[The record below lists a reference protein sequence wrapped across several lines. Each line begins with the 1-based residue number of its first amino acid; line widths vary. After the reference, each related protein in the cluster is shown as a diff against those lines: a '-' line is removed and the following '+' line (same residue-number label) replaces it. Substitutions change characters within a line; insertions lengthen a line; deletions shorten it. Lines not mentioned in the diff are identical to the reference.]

1 MDFDETR
8 SALCRR
14 VAWLV
19 VLRLDYCDRV
29 CGVSPCAATGTP
41 YCYYTFATCRDAA
54 HFSRGTREYLFST
67 AAGPR
72 APGALPLLSA
82 VKSAPT
88 EIRPEDSV
96 TRRARVTLEFCDDSP
111 LPLANPDRA
120 ASNVEAGGSFFK
132 NLFARNPNLEGR
144 AAEVW
149 QGFEGVPVAD
159 WRLVFRGVIDDFEY
173 AEGRARV
180 VVKDQLA
187 LLDKSLP
194 PRQSSGNALTASYSG
209 GATMY
214 VTDAWQFEAPGTVRV
229 ENEYIDF
236 AAVDL
241 TGLTGCV
248 AGRYGTSAVT
258 HAKGKTVK
266 QVAVFGDPEDGQGL
280 PPDELFL
287 RLLVTEGGLDPLA
300 MAVVDRNAELSA
312 AVTDSAPVLPLTS
325 LADLPETGVVRVGD
339 ELVVFAGRSG
349 SGLAVK
355 ERGAFGT
362 TAAAHDAGA
371 AARPLQFSDELGRWM
386 AGALYRRTVERSTEL
401 KDLVNELRAQCLLH
415 VWQGEDSLIHAKC
428 VAPPFYSDPPV
439 ELDDETSFIAGGTA
453 WEPGGDLRVTRVVV
467 QYAPTGPDPG
477 ERPEDYGALLAVV
490 DAEAE
495 SAAMFGRPS
504 GREVYAGW
512 IYREREAAL
521 LASRYLI
528 RYRSGAGMFRFAL
541 ELKDDG
547 LKVGDCCRVT
557 SDALVGPDGAARP
570 DALFEVLKKER
581 RGDNRLEFTA
591 IDTRLDR
598 RYPLIAPASL
608 TADYDGATGEERE
621 RYGFVG
627 NGSNRVGAGADD
639 GYYVY

>member
-14 VAWLV
+14 MAWLV
-19 VLRLDYCDRV
+19 VIRLDYCERV

-41 YCYYTFATCRDAA
+41 YCYYTFATCRDPA
-54 HFSRGTREYLFST
+54 HFSRGAREYRFST
-67 AAGPR
+67 AEGPR
-72 APGALPLLSA
+72 VAGALPLLSA

-96 TRRARVTLEFCDDSP
+96 TRRARVTLEFYDDAP
-111 LPLANPDRA
+111 LALANPDRA
-120 ASNVEAGGSFFK
+120 ASNLETDGGFFK

-144 AAEVW
+144 TAEIW
-149 QGFEGVPVAD
+149 QGFEGVPVED
-159 WRLVFRGVIDDFEY
+159 WRLHFRGVIDDFGY

-180 VVKDQLA
+180 VIKDQLA

-194 PRQSSGNALTASYSG
+194 PRQSSGNTLTASYSG
-209 GATMY
+209 GATMS
-214 VTDAWQFEAPGTVRV
+214 VSDAWQFEAPGTVRV
-229 ENEYIDF
+229 EDEYVDF
-236 AAVDL
+236 SGAAP
-241 TGLTGCV
+241 GQLTGCV

-258 HAKGKTVK
+258 HARGKTVK
-266 QVAVFGDPEDGQGL
+266 QVAVFADPDTGEGL

-300 MAVVDRNAELSA
+300 MSAVDRGAELSA
-312 AVTDSAPVLPLTS
+312 AVNESALALPLSS
-325 LADLPETGVVRVGD
+325 LADLPETGVVRVDD
-339 ELVVFAGRSG
+339 ELIRFAGRSG
-349 SGLAVK
+349 SGLAVR

-362 TAAAHDAGA
+362 TAAAHDVGSRAM
-371 AARPLQFSDELGRWM
+371 PLQFSDELGRWM
-386 AGALYRRTVERSTEL
+386 AGTLYRRTVERSTEL
-401 KDLVNELRAQCLLH
+401 KNLVNELRAQCLLH

-428 VAPPFYSDPPV
+428 VAPPFYADPPV
-439 ELDDETSFIAGGTA
+439 ELDDEKSFIAGSTS

-467 QYAPTGPDPG
+467 QYAPVGADPG

-504 GREVYAGW
+504 GREVFAGW

-528 RYRSGAGMFRFAL
+528 RYRSGAGIFRFAL

-547 LKVGDCCRVT
+547 LKVGDYLRVT

-570 DALFEVLKKER
+570 GALFEALKKER

-608 TADYDGATGEERE
+608 TADYDGAGGEERE

-627 NGSNRVGAGADD
+627 GSSNRVGAAGDD